1 MPDLPGREAYLRR
14 LGFDEP
20 PEPTLATLQVLHERH
35 LAQIPYENLG
45 IMLGR
50 PPSAAPHD
58 SVARVAALGRLGYCF
73 HQNGAAA
80 LLLESLGY
88 AVERRHGHVGSAS
101 PDSPA
106 TPSREQESSL
116 NHLVLVLRV
125 PGETGRWWFDV
136 GLGDGFARPLRL
148 TDGVVQDDAGFS
160 YSIEGLGE
168 SGWTFRH
175 DPSGSFPGLLV
186 TDRPSDDTAVELAHQ
201 HLSTS
206 PTSSFTQLLVVQR
219 READQVVT
227 LRGCMLSRVRA
238 TGREEQELVT
248 FDQWLSVL
256 TDVVGLPVS
265 DVPAADLRELFA
277 RMLVAHRAWVGSG
290 RRG

>member
-50 PPSAAPHD
+50 PPSVAPQD

-88 AVERRHGHVGSAS
+88 AVERRHGHVGTT
-101 PDSPA
+101 PGLPA
-106 TPSREQESSL
+106 TPPAEQVSSL
-116 NHLVLVLRV
+116 NHLVLVVRV
-125 PGETGRWWFDV
+125 SGEAGRWWFDV

-148 TDGVVQDDAGFS
+148 TDGVVRDDAGFS

-175 DPSGSFPGLLV
+175 DLSGSFAGLV
-186 TDRPSDDTAVELAHQ
+186 VSDRPSDDAAVELAHQ

-219 READQVVT
+219 REAEQVVT
-227 LRGCMLSRVRA
+227 LRGCLLSRVRT
-238 TGREEQELVT
+238 TGRREQELVT
-248 FDQWLSVL
+248 FEEWRSAL

-265 DVPAADLRELFA
+265 DVPATELRGLFA
-277 RMLVAHRAWVGSG
+277 RMLEAHRAWVGSG